1 MKSVEA
7 IIERA
12 LGLKPG
18 SITDDASAKTVT
30 EWDSLGHLKV
40 LTELDSEFDGKLAEI
55 DALAEATSIKQIREI
70 LLAKGVLTGSGS
82 RCGK

>member
-1 MKSVEA
+1 MKSIEA
-7 IIERA
+7 IIEGA

-18 SITDDASAKTVT
+18 SIKEEDSAGTIG

-55 DALAEATSIKQIREI
+55 DALAEAKSIREI
-70 LLAKGVLTGSGS
+70 KSILHEKGILGG
-82 RCGK
+82 

>member
-18 SITDDASAKTVT
+18 SIKDDASAKTVT

-70 LLAKGVLTGSGS
+70 LLAKGVLTG
-82 RCGK
+82 